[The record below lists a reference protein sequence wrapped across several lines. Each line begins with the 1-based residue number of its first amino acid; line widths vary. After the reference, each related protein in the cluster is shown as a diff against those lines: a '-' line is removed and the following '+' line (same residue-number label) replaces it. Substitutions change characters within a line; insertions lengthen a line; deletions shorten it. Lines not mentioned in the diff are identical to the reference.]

1 MNNKPFWQDKTCK
14 EMAGWIGYVRDQ
26 RRQAMLD
33 ELADV
38 LQTVGNLITAFDITD
53 EELAQSMD
61 DCLVRNQ
68 ERGRL

>member
-1 MNNKPFWQDKTCK
+1 
-14 EMAGWIGYVRDQ
+14 
-26 RRQAMLD
+26 MLG

-38 LQTVGNLITAFDITD
+38 LQTVGNLIAAFDITD